1 MKNKVIEVQ
10 NVHISIS
17 KQKLDDYI
25 CITDIAKA
33 KSDSV
38 RAADVVR
45 NWLRN
50 RVLWNICLYGNRY
63 IIPIL
68 KCSNPNTL
76 KSKQGY

>member
-1 MKNKVIEVQ
+1 MKNKIIEVQ
-10 NVHISIS
+10 NVQISIS
-17 KQKLDDYI
+17 KQELDDYI

-50 RVLWNICLYGNRY
+50 RG
-63 IIPIL
+63 
-68 KCSNPNTL
+68 TL
-76 KSKQGY
+76 E

>member
-1 MKNKVIEVQ
+1 MKNRIINVQ
-10 NVHISIS
+10 DVPISIS
-17 KQKLDDYI
+17 QQELDDYI

-33 KSDSV
+33 KTGESRS
-38 RAADVVR
+38 ADVVK

-50 RVLWNICLYGNRY
+50 M
-63 IIPIL
+63 IPIL